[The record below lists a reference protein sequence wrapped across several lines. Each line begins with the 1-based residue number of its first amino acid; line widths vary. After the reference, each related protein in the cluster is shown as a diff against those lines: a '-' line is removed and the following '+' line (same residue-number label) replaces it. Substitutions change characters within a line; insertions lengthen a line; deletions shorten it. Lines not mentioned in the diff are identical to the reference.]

1 VDHASFI
8 FGSWIGTAVA
18 VITYAVW
25 VLRRGR
31 ALSEHA
37 STEEKPWT

>member
-1 VDHASFI
+1 MKHASFI
-8 FGSWIGTAVA
+8 LGSWFGTAAA
-18 VITYAVW
+18 VIAYAVW

-31 ALSEHA
+31 ALSEQA